1 MTRTVFGI
9 FTAACITASLAT
21 AAYSGETLP
30 RLTERNMDKLVNES
44 STPVFALVTDD
55 LCKTCPRS
63 AAFLLFVAPN
73 HPDYKFVQADASEV
87 GMSPK
92 QAPGVVVFD
101 PHNGQSYHQGNI
113 TFTEE
118 SLALFLQQRTRYFT
132 RRAKLVQE
140 LSAATQEWELMAAP
154 YLSEIPAI
162 EAAAKEGLGF
172 EIGKIQEAL
181 QFQSVA
187 EERGHP
193 VLLQGAEKKM
203 RATRDAFNDAAGPY
217 RAHIAKIRQAAGE
230 KIPAE
235 TARRNALQDALDK
248 LDFDELDEGEHAS
261 ST

>member
-1 MTRTVFGI
+1 MIRTVFGI

-21 AAYSGETLP
+21 SAYSAETLP
-30 RLTERNMDKLVNES
+30 RLTRQNMDKVVNES

-63 AAFLLFVAPN
+63 AAFLLFVAPD

-92 QAPGVVVFD
+92 QTPGVVVFD

-118 SLALFLQQRTRYFT
+118 SLALFLEQRTRYFA

-140 LSAATQEWELMAAP
+140 LAEATQEWELKAAP
-154 YLSEIPAI
+154 YLTEIPAI
-162 EAAAKEGLGF
+162 EAAAREDLGF
-172 EIGKIQEAL
+172 EIGKLQEAL
-181 QFQSVA
+181 QFQAMA
-187 EERGHP
+187 EDRRFP
-193 VLLQGAEKKM
+193 PMVQGAERKM
-203 RATRDAFNDAAGPY
+203 RATRDAFNVAAGPY
-217 RAHIAKIRQAAGE
+217 LAQIAKIRQAAGE
-230 KIPAE
+230 KIPEE

-248 LDFDELDEGEHAS
+248 LDFDELNEGEHAS